1 MEMPTAGLALFI
13 VNHSSVLRPQ
23 REQSNDVFTWD
34 MILLSL
40 RSKYSADDLKKRKI
54 RLLNDNYDNSV
65 THTQSLS
72 TQYRNMWPPCQY
84 LFKYVK
90 AAALISSFPYKSSVI
105 IFK

>member
-40 RSKYSADDLKKRKI
+40 RSKYSADDRKKSEKEK
-54 RLLNDNYDNSV
+54 N
-65 THTQSLS
+65 QAFE
-72 TQYRNMWPPCQY
+72 W
-84 LFKYVK
+84 
-90 AAALISSFPYKSSVI
+90 
-105 IFK
+105 